1 MTGLF
6 NTTVYP
12 FHTCSLSIPPDNHRD
27 TDPLLCCI
35 SWELRRSGC
44 NSPNIFFHKI
54 RLDTLSNIILGSE
67 RNILTKHLKYIT
79 FIIPNLA
86 QYYDASIVYDYVLV
100 WSTITGKA
108 YKKRT
113 NRSSNQSIKYN
124 YCKKL
129 SIYHEYILDQYV
141 LVYNQDRFPLHCHNN
156 RPDSSEDTL
165 KNSSSRSSLVTDNL
179 NNNKT
184 IMIK

>member
-44 NSPNIFFHKI
+44 NSPNNFFHKI

-86 QYYDASIVYDYVLV
+86 QYYEASIVYDYHRCMIKYYRYGVQ
-100 WSTITGKA
+100 KP
-108 YKKRT
+108 
-113 NRSSNQSIKYN
+113 NQSIKQ
-124 YCKKL
+124 
-129 SIYHEYILDQYV
+129 SI
-141 LVYNQDRFPLHCHNN
+141 NQIQL
-156 RPDSSEDTL
+156 L
-165 KNSSSRSSLVTDNL
+165 
-179 NNNKT
+179 
-184 IMIK
+184 